1 MAQIMTT
8 VPHGS
13 EVTRPQRSY
22 TVQALS
28 VPESLAKSLNTTN
41 QTAQRLHIAGVVQQI
56 TGQNVQIETAQGRVT
71 LRTQGLPS
79 FLLKSG
85 RPVLLK
91 IPLSQTP
98 LSLPLSITL
107 THARTGPATTPPQQ
121 SAGRTPQTA
130 GGGQLRGQTGAV
142 QQEPGTGSL
151 RGLLIAPTQQQSHTA
166 GLPSLPGGAVL
177 SLVPQAPQPSQSS
190 ASLPSSPSLLPHS
203 SPSLLPHSSP
213 SLLPHSSPSLL
224 PHSSPTERGPLITAT
239 ALKQSAEGVIFQTPL
254 GQVLVPGLSSVAPGD
269 DVVFRL
275 ILSPTQKDTTQKY
288 RPSLKDTLTQ
298 IHALLFAVGQGAAVT
313 NSIPQP
319 GTRLT
324 SQLLFFLKALQITP
338 QDVFEKLPL
347 FHVLKKLKEN
357 TLRQNLLRELP
368 GRSLDTPTGEWR
380 GMTIPLWIDNQPQS
394 LFFAIKDHTQQDD
407 ASTPQEKVT
416 RFQLE
421 LTLDTIGDLQ
431 MDGLVKQK
439 RLDLVIR
446 TKTALSEK
454 MRQDIHRLFTDS
466 VQATGYKGS
475 LHFEQLSH
483 WVSLRGYAAQNRQH
497 ST

>member
-28 VPESLAKSLNTTN
+28 VPESLAKTINATH
-41 QTAQRLHIAGVVQQI
+41 QTAQRLDIAGIVQQV
-56 TGQNVQIETAQGRVT
+56 TGQSVQIETAQGLLT
-71 LRTQGLPS
+71 LGTQGLPS
-79 FLLKSG
+79 FLLKIG
-85 RPVLLK
+85 LPVLLK
-91 IPLSQTP
+91 IPLSKTP
-98 LSLPLSITL
+98 LSLPLSLTL
-107 THARTGPATTPPQQ
+107 TRAPTSTGPQQ
-121 SAGRTPQTA
+121 STGPQTT
-130 GGGQLRGQTGAV
+130 GGEQLRGQTRAV
-142 QQEPGTGSL
+142 QPELGTGSL
-151 RGLLIAPTQQQSHTA
+151 RGLLIAPTQQQAHTT
-166 GLPSLPGGAVL
+166 GPFPSLPRGAIL
-177 SLVPQAPQPSQSS
+177 SLVPQAPQTSHSLAPPSP
-190 ASLPSSPSLLPHS
+190 LSPI
-203 SPSLLPHSSP
+203 
-213 SLLPHSSPSLL
+213 
-224 PHSSPTERGPLITAT
+224 ERGSLITAT

-275 ILSPTQKDTTQKY
+275 ILSPTQKDTAPKY
-288 RPSLKDTLTQ
+288 RPSLEDTLAQ
-298 IHALLFAVGQGAAVT
+298 IHALLSTVGQGAAVT

-319 GTRLT
+319 GKKLT

-338 QDVFEKLPL
+338 QEVFEKLPL
-347 FHVLKKLKEN
+347 FQALRKLKEN

-368 GRSLDTPTGEWR
+368 GRSLETPTGDWR

-394 LFFAIKDHTQQDD
+394 LFFTIKDHAQQDD
-407 ASTPQEKVT
+407 ASTPQDKVT

-421 LTLDTIGDLQ
+421 LTLDTIGDIQ

-446 TKTALSEK
+446 TKTELSEK

-483 WVSLRGYAAQNRQH
+483 WVSLQGYAQPKQHH

>member
-28 VPESLAKSLNTTN
+28 VPESLAKAINATN
-41 QTAQRLHIAGVVQQI
+41 QTAQRLHIAGIVQQV
-56 TGQNVQIETAQGRVT
+56 TSQKVQIETAQGLLT

-79 FLLKSG
+79 FLLKIG

-91 IPLSQTP
+91 IPLSKTP
-98 LSLPLSITL
+98 LSLSLTL
-107 THARTGPATTPPQQ
+107 TRAPTPTDTPAPQQ
-121 SAGRTPQTA
+121 SARRSPQTA
-130 GGGQLRGQTGAV
+130 GGGQTGAV
-142 QQEPGTGSL
+142 QPELGTGSL
-151 RGLLIAPTQQQSHTA
+151 RGLLIAPAQQQAHTA
-166 GLPSLPGGAVL
+166 GLFPSLPRGAVL
-177 SLVPQAPQPSQSS
+177 SLVPQAPQAPQAPQTLQTSQPLAPPSPLSS
-190 ASLPSSPSLLPHS
+190 I
-203 SPSLLPHSSP
+203 
-213 SLLPHSSPSLL
+213 
-224 PHSSPTERGPLITAT
+224 ERGSLITAT

-254 GQVLVPGLSSVAPGD
+254 GQVLVPELSSVAPGD

-275 ILSPTQKDTTQKY
+275 ILSPTQKDTAPKY
-288 RPSLKDTLTQ
+288 RPSLEDTLAQ
-298 IHALLFAVGQGAAVT
+298 IHALLSTVGQGAAVT

-319 GTRLT
+319 GKRLT

-338 QDVFEKLPL
+338 QEVFEKLPL
-347 FHVLKKLKEN
+347 FQALRKIKEN

-368 GRSLDTPTGEWR
+368 GRSLETPTGDWR

-394 LFFAIKDHTQQDD
+394 LFFAIKDHAQQDD
-407 ASTPQEKVT
+407 ASTPQDKVT

-446 TKTALSEK
+446 TKTELSEQ

-483 WVSLRGYAAQNRQH
+483 WISLRGYTLQKQHH

>member
-28 VPESLAKSLNTTN
+28 VPESLAQTINAPS

-56 TGQNVQIETAQGRVT
+56 TGQSVQIETAQGRVT

-79 FLLKSG
+79 FLLKIG
-85 RPVLLK
+85 FPVLLK

-98 LSLPLSITL
+98 RSLPLSITL
-107 THARTGPATTPPQQ
+107 TRARTGPATTPPQQ
-121 SAGRTPQTA
+121 SAGRTPQTV
-130 GGGQLRGQTGAV
+130 GGGQVFGQTGAV
-142 QQEPGTGSL
+142 QQELGTGSL

-177 SLVPQAPQPSQSS
+177 SLVPQAPQPSQSL
-190 ASLPSSPSLLPHS
+190 ASLP
-203 SPSLLPHSSP
+203 
-213 SLLPHSSPSLL
+213 SSPSLL
-224 PHSSPTERGPLITAT
+224 PHSSPTERGPIITAT

-254 GQVLVPGLSSVAPGD
+254 GQVLVPGLSSVAPGED
-269 DVVFRL
+269 IVFRL
-275 ILSPTQKDTTQKY
+275 ILSPTQTNTAQKH
-288 RPSLKDTLTQ
+288 RPSLEDTLTQ
-298 IHALLFAVGQGAAVT
+298 IHALLSAVGQGAAVT

-319 GTRLT
+319 GKTLT
-324 SQLLFFLKALQITP
+324 SQLLFFLKALQIAP
-338 QDVFEKLPL
+338 QEIFEKLPL
-347 FHVLKKLKEN
+347 FQVLKKLKEN

-394 LFFAIKDHTQQDD
+394 LFFAVKDHTQQDD
-407 ASTPQEKVT
+407 ASTPQDKVT

-421 LTLDTIGDLQ
+421 LTLETIGDVQ

-454 MRQDIHRLFTDS
+454 MRQDIHCLFTDS

-483 WVSLRGYAAQNRQH
+483 WVSLRGYAVQNQQH
-497 ST
+497 HA

>member
-28 VPESLAKSLNTTN
+28 VPESLAQTINAPN

-56 TGQNVQIETAQGRVT
+56 TGQSVQIETAQGRVT

-91 IPLSQTP
+91 IPPSQTP

-107 THARTGPATTPPQQ
+107 TRARTGPATTPPQQ
-121 SAGRTPQTA
+121 SAGRTPQAA

-142 QQEPGTGSL
+142 QQELGTGSL
-151 RGLLIAPTQQQSHTA
+151 RGLLVAPAQQQSHTA
-166 GLPSLPGGAVL
+166 GLPSLPRGAVL
-177 SLVPQAPQPSQSS
+177 SLVPQVPQASQSS
-190 ASLPSSPSLLPHS
+190 ASLPSSPSLFLHSSPSLFPHS
-203 SPSLLPHSSP
+203 SPSFP
-213 SLLPHSSPSLL
+213 
-224 PHSSPTERGPLITAT
+224 PHSSPTERGSLITAT

-275 ILSPTQKDTTQKY
+275 ILSPTQTNTAQKH
-288 RPSLKDTLTQ
+288 RPSLEDTLTQ
-298 IHALLFAVGQGAAVT
+298 IHALVSAVGQGGAVT
-313 NSIPQP
+313 NSLPQP
-319 GTRLT
+319 GTKLT

-394 LFFAIKDHTQQDD
+394 LFFAVKDHTQQDD
-407 ASTPQEKVT
+407 ASTPQDKVT

-421 LTLDTIGDLQ
+421 LTLETIGDLQ

-466 VQATGYKGS
+466 VQATGDKGS

-483 WVSLRGYAAQNRQH
+483 WVSLRGYAVQKQHH